1 AAAAWMTASR
11 RRLAELAPPHQPA
24 PGEVEV
30 RLVDCDRDAERKVA
44 AAALFPHSDLPLAV
58 LRDADLDGVEVE
70 RVLEAALGGRG
81 NRRHRAPRALEHA
94 TYTFEITANFG
105 AYRDLQRH
113 RMLTQ
118 DRQLLGTSL
127 GYDVAPEL
135 EQLGVLEPFVR
146 SVELA
151 AHAHHLLD
159 SAVGPV
165 PSQYAVP
172 LAFRVRWYFRT
183 NLREV

>member
-1 AAAAWMTASR
+1 F
-11 RRLAELAPPHQPA
+11 
-24 PGEVEV
+24 EVEV

-70 RVLEAALGGRG
+70 QVLEAVLGGRD
-81 NRRHRAPRALEHA
+81 NRRQRPPRALEHVH
-94 TYTFEITANFG
+94 YTFEITANFG

-127 GYDVAPEL
+127 GYDLPA
-135 EQLGVLEPFVR
+135 QLVEHGMAEPFQR
-146 SVELA
+146 AVEA
-151 AHAHHLLD
+151 AAEAHARLD
-159 SAVGPV
+159 AELGPV
-165 PSQYAVP
+165 LAQYAVP
-172 LAFRVRWYFRT
+172 FAFRLRWYFRT
-183 NLREV
+183 NLREVYH